1 MKFLTSAPF
10 LLFSA
15 MLAVSLPASADNGGE
30 VKIISRQIDRNLER
44 VSANTEA
51 NRATFKNNFRPV
63 KKNKSNRKFNEGP
76 IFGDN
81 DCSRPTCG
89 GAIFGPQ
96 TCQKIKLPCDDCGDQ
111 PKPVKP
117 RPHLK
122 NYVKIGRASCRDRVC
137 QYV

>member
-1 MKFLTSAPF
+1 
-10 LLFSA
+10 

-76 IFGDN
+76 IFGTMTARGQPAAAPY
-81 DCSRPTCG
+81 SALRP
-89 GAIFGPQ
+89 AKNQ
-96 TCQKIKLPCDDCGDQ
+96 TSL
-111 PKPVKP
+111 
-117 RPHLK
+117 R
-122 NYVKIGRASCRDRVC
+122 
-137 QYV
+137 